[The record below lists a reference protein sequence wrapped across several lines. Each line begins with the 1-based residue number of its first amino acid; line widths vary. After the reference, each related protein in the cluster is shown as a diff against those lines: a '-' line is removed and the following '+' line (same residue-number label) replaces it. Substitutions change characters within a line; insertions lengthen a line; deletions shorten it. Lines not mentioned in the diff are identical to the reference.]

1 MTTKSIRLRI
11 PAEVE
16 QKAKDLYKRL
26 YPRHKYD
33 PAILFEELIETAE
46 TVKEKFQILESILA
60 TEELSP
66 VSNQNTVTN
75 TETNDTV

>member
-1 MTTKSIRLRI
+1 MTTKSIRLRL
-11 PAEVE
+11 PSEVE

-46 TVKEKFQILESILA
+46 TVKEKFKQLESILA
-60 TEELSP
+60 SEELAMSP
-66 VSNQNTVTN
+66 MTN